1 MTLRVFETASFAT
14 TTGRAVLEAKGR
26 RVTVSFNVTSVRF
39 SFSESVDAAAMLAT
53 FFDFTPS
60 GARVLAVAVPV
71 MLAFSLVVVDV
82 FVDTDEAR
90 LAADTFEDA
99 APRPAIFE
107 LMATVVFA
115 FPFVA
120 STNASRLRFPETV
133 TVFRIVLSCWP
144 SAVLGRVVVAVPV
157 VTEGLRGPEESFA
170 LFLEILS
177 TAMDDFVVLAL
188 ASAPTRAGAF
198 SSLVGLVTRVGRR
211 V

>member
-1 MTLRVFETASFAT
+1 
-14 TTGRAVLEAKGR
+14 
-26 RVTVSFNVTSVRF
+26 
-39 SFSESVDAAAMLAT
+39 
-53 FFDFTPS
+53 
-60 GARVLAVAVPV
+60 

-90 LAADTFEDA
+90 LTAFDDA
-99 APRPAIFE
+99 APRLAIFE

-120 STNASRLRFPETV
+120 SINASRLRFPETV
-133 TVFRIVLSCWP
+133 TVFRIALSCWP
-144 SAVLGRVVVAVPV
+144 SAVLGRVVAVVAVAV
-157 VTEGLRGPEESFA
+157 VAEGLRGPEECFA

-177 TAMDDFVVLAL
+177 TAMDDFVVLVL

-198 SSLVGLVTRVGRR
+198 SSFVGLVTRVGRR